1 MRSSRF
7 GFLTVLAAAA
17 VLGACSDDEV
27 TGGNGTGRLRV
38 MLTDAPGDLAEAFVK
53 IDQIVLVR
61 SDADS
66 TNESAPGRFE
76 FTPDV
81 TGFIDL
87 LDLSGGDVMQI
98 LDEDDIPE
106 GTYSQVRLVIDE
118 AYVELKDGRVF
129 ATSGASLPA
138 GVTADGTLRCP
149 SCAQS
154 GFKVKFSQGGLVI
167 SDNSIITI
175 DFDAGQSFGHQ
186 AGNSGQWIMKPGL
199 RATATTV
206 QLGRIT
212 GNVALATGVTIPACG
227 ATTNTVSVFKPL
239 AIMGTDTLSGATT
252 EAGVYT
258 VANAIPGTYTLGYA
272 KDITFTN
279 GDSLT
284 FTAAATP
291 ATVNVVQNDSVKSNF
306 QITAVTCH

>member
-7 GFLTVLAAAA
+7 GFLAVLATAAF
-17 VLGACSDDEV
+17 LGGCDDEV
-27 TGGNGTGRLRV
+27 TGGEGTGRLRV

-66 TNESAPGRFE
+66 TNENAPGRIE
-76 FTPDV
+76 LTPDV

-87 LDLSGGDVMQI
+87 LDLSGGDVLEI

-129 ATSGASLPA
+129 ATSGATLPA

-149 SCAQS
+149 SCASS
-154 GFKVKFSQGGLVI
+154 GYKVKFSQGGLVI
-167 SDNSIITI
+167 ADNSIITI

-186 AGNSGQWIMKPGL
+186 AGNSGQWIMKPVL
-199 RATATTV
+199 RATSTTV
-206 QLGRIT
+206 RLGRIT

-239 AIMGTDTLSGATT
+239 AVMGTDTLSGTTT
-252 EAGVYT
+252 EAGVFNIT
-258 VANAIPGTYTLGYA
+258 AAPGTYTAGFV

-284 FTAAATP
+284 FTATATP
-291 ATVNVVQNDSVKSNF
+291 ATVTVLQADSVKTNY
-306 QITAVTCH
+306 QITAATCH